1 MFSTLTRAK
10 LWIRALHRAAFP
22 KQVLLLGLKEN
33 TNWLGSAC
41 WKGRVLCRGVCT
53 VAACSGCA
61 KSSWGSP
68 MNIAVKNAVESSCLS
83 TVLQKL
89 PAGGGGPFVAV
100 IKIYQEIRHF
110 FVFSTP
116 LFLQRISCLS

>member
-1 MFSTLTRAK
+1 
-10 LWIRALHRAAFP
+10 
-22 KQVLLLGLKEN
+22 
-33 TNWLGSAC
+33 
-41 WKGRVLCRGVCT
+41 
-53 VAACSGCA
+53 
-61 KSSWGSP
+61 